1 VKITLRRS
9 PLALLATLALGL
21 GPFGTNCS
29 AGVVPQS
36 GQLLQETPPSSMPS
50 SSSNPGLTI
59 EQPTQSEPRSDVP
72 FRVEHI
78 EITGNTVIPTQALRP
93 LVASAEGHKLWLAD
107 LERVAGQITQYYRS
121 HGFLLSRAYIPAQT
135 LSGGTVRIAVLEA
148 RYGRVSLIN
157 RSRVSDDLL
166 KSILAGLPP
175 GAAVT
180 ETGLE
185 RALLL
190 ASDVPGAVVGS
201 TLAPGAALG
210 SSDLDVSAAPGAPV
224 TGTVGLDDAGNRYTG
239 RARAN
244 TEMDFNNPFHRG
256 DTFSVSAMTS
266 GSELN
271 YGKLGYQTFV
281 DGDGTQ
287 VGASASALH
296 YRLGG
301 GLAGLDAHG
310 TAQVESAT
318 VTQPFIRSTGGNL
331 YGQLTFDGKQLH
343 DDIDSSGIKT
353 DRHTDSLTATL
364 AGDRRDSEGV
374 SNLAVGAAIGTLGFD
389 NEDAELADAATART
403 RGSYGKFTLS
413 LARLQT
419 LSNLNSVYLALNGQ
433 WADKNLD
440 SSEQFFL
447 GGPNSVRAY
456 DVGVLGGA
464 MGGLASAELR
474 HHLALA
480 APGSWQAIAFL
491 DTGTVKIEKT
501 PFAVGP
507 NRAEFSGAGVGLMWT
522 EPSGWSAN
530 LDVASPVG
538 GEPALAGHAD
548 SVHVWVDLH
557 KAFKLGPTVD

>member
-1 VKITLRRS
+1 MKINLRRS
-9 PLALLATLALGL
+9 PLALLATLGLGL
-21 GPFGTNCS
+21 GLFGAECC

-36 GQLLQETPPSSMPS
+36 GQLLQETPPSSMPP

-59 EQPTQSEPRSDVP
+59 EQPAQSEPRSEVP

-78 EITGNTVIPTQALRP
+78 EITGNTVIPTRELRP

-107 LERVAGQITQYYRS
+107 LERVAAQITQYYRS
-121 HGFLLSRAYIPAQT
+121 HGFLLSRAYSPAQT

-148 RYGRVSLIN
+148 HYGQVSLIN
-157 RSRVSDDLL
+157 HSRVSDDLL
-166 KSILAGLPP
+166 KSILAALQP

-180 ETGLE
+180 EAGLE

-190 ASDVPGAVVGS
+190 VSDVPGAVVGS
-201 TLAPGAALG
+201 TLAPGATPG

-224 TGTVGLDDAGNRYTG
+224 TGTVGVDDAGNRYTG

-244 TEMDFNNPFHRG
+244 AEMDFNNPFDRG

-271 YGKLGYQTFV
+271 YGKLGYQTYV
-281 DGDGTQ
+281 GGDGTQ
-287 VGASASALH
+287 VGASVSALH
-296 YRLGG
+296 YRLGD
-301 GLAGLDAHG
+301 GLADLDAHG

-318 VTQPFIRSTGGNL
+318 VTQPLIRSTAGNL

-343 DDIDSSGIKT
+343 DDIDSSGIET

-364 AGDRRDSEGV
+364 SGDRRDPQGI
-374 SNLAVGAAIGTLGFD
+374 SNMAVGATIGTLGFD
-389 NEDAELADAATART
+389 NENAELADAATART
-403 RGSYGKFTLS
+403 RGTYAKFTLS
-413 LARLQT
+413 LARLQA
-419 LSNLNSVYLALNGQ
+419 LSEQNSLYFALNGQ
-433 WADKNLD
+433 WADQNLD

-474 HHLALA
+474 HHLAFA
-480 APGSWQAIAFL
+480 APGSWQAVAFL
-491 DTGTVKIEKT
+491 DTGTVKIDKT
-501 PFAVGP
+501 PFAAGP
-507 NRAEFSGAGVGLMWT
+507 NSAELSGAGVGLMWT

-530 LDVASPVG
+530 LDVATPIG

-548 SVHVWVDLH
+548 SVHVWVELH
-557 KAFKLGPTVD
+557 KAFRLGATP

>member
-1 VKITLRRS
+1 MKINLPRS
-9 PLALLATLALGL
+9 PLALLATLALGA
-21 GPFGTNCS
+21 GPFGMDS
-29 AGVVPQS
+29 FAGVVPQS
-36 GQLLQETPPSSMPS
+36 GQLLQETPPPSMPP

-78 EITGNTVIPTQALRP
+78 EITGNTLIPTPELRP

-107 LERVAGQITQYYRS
+107 LGRVAEQITLYYRS

-135 LSGGTVRIAVLEA
+135 LSGGAVRIAVLEA
-148 RYGRVSLIN
+148 HYGQVSLTN
-157 RSRVSDDLL
+157 HSRVSDDLL
-166 KSILAGLPP
+166 KSILAALQP

-180 ETGLE
+180 EAGLE

-201 TLAPGAALG
+201 TLAPGATPG
-210 SSDLDVSAAPGAPV
+210 SSDLDVSAAPGTPI
-224 TGTVGLDDAGNRYTG
+224 TGTAGLDDAGNRYTG

-244 TEMDFNNPFHRG
+244 AEIDFNNPFHRG

-266 GSELN
+266 GSDLN

-281 DGDGTQ
+281 GGDGTQ
-287 VGASASALH
+287 VGASVSALH
-296 YRLGG
+296 YRLGD
-301 GLAGLDAHG
+301 GLADLDAHG
-310 TAQVESAT
+310 TAQVENAT

-331 YGQLTFDGKQLH
+331 YGQLAFDGKQLH
-343 DDIDSSGIKT
+343 DDIDSTGIET
-353 DRHTDSLTATL
+353 NRHTDSLTATL
-364 AGDRRDSEGV
+364 SGDRRDSQGI
-374 SNLAVGAAIGTLGFD
+374 SNMAAGATIGTLGFD
-389 NEDAELADAATART
+389 NENAELADAATART
-403 RGSYGKFTLS
+403 RGGYAKFTLS
-413 LARLQT
+413 LARLQS
-419 LSNLNSVYLALNGQ
+419 LSEQNSLYFAANGQ

-474 HHLALA
+474 HHLAFA
-480 APGSWQAIAFL
+480 APGIWQAVAFL

-501 PFAVGP
+501 PFAAGP
-507 NRAEFSGAGVGLMWT
+507 NSADLSGAGAGLMWT

-530 LDVASPVG
+530 LDIATPIG

-548 SVHVWVDLH
+548 SVHVWAELH
-557 KAFKLGPTVD
+557 KAFRLGPTS

>member
-1 VKITLRRS
+1 VNINLRRS
-9 PLALLATLALGL
+9 FLALPAALALGA
-21 GPFGTNCS
+21 GPFGTDCY

-36 GQLLQETPPSSMPS
+36 GQLLQETRPSSTPP

-59 EQPTQSEPRSDVP
+59 EQPVPGEIRSDVP
-72 FRVEHI
+72 FRVEQI
-78 EITGNTVIPTQALRP
+78 EITGNTMISTPELRP
-93 LVASAEGHKLWLAD
+93 LVASAEGHDLRLAD
-107 LERVAGQITQYYRS
+107 LERVAARITQYYRS
-121 HGFLLSRAYIPAQT
+121 HGFLLSRAYIPGQT
-135 LSGGTVRIAVLEA
+135 LSGGIVRIAVLEA
-148 RYGRVSLIN
+148 HYGRLSLTN
-157 RSRVSDDLL
+157 HSRVSDDLL
-166 KSILAGLPP
+166 KSILSALQP

-180 ETGLE
+180 EAALE

-201 TLAPGAALG
+201 TLAPGATPG

-224 TGTVGLDDAGNRYTG
+224 TGTAGMDDAGNRYTG

-244 TEMDFNNPFHRG
+244 AEVDFNNPFHRG
-256 DTFSVSAMTS
+256 DTFSVGAMTS

-271 YGKLGYQTFV
+271 YGKLGYQAFV
-281 DGDGTQ
+281 GGDGTQ
-287 VGASASALH
+287 VGASVSALH
-296 YRLGG
+296 YRLGD

-343 DDIDSSGIKT
+343 DDIGSSGIRT

-364 AGDRRDSEGV
+364 AGDRRDSQGL
-374 SNLAVGAAIGTLGFD
+374 SNVAVGATLGTLRFD
-389 NEDAELADAATART
+389 NEDAELADAATTRT
-403 RGSYGKFTLS
+403 RGGYAKFTLS

-419 LSNLNSVYLALNGQ
+419 LGDRNSLYFALNGQ

-440 SSEQFFL
+440 SSEQFFV
-447 GGPNSVRAY
+447 GGPNSVRGY
-456 DVGVLGGA
+456 DVGVLGGS

-474 HHLALA
+474 HHLAFA
-480 APGSWQAIAFL
+480 SPGSWQALAFL

-501 PFAVGP
+501 PFAPGP
-507 NRAEFSGAGVGLMWT
+507 NSAALSGAGVGLMWS
-522 EPSGWSAN
+522 EPKGWSAN
-530 LDVASPVG
+530 LDIAKPLG

-557 KAFKLGPTVD
+557 KAFRLGPVFD

>member
-1 VKITLRRS
+1 MKINLCRS
-9 PLALLATLALGL
+9 PLALLATLALGA
-21 GPFGTNCS
+21 GPFGMHCF

-36 GQLLQETPPSSMPS
+36 GQLLQETPPSSIPPP
-50 SSSNPGLTI
+50 SSNPGLTI

-72 FRVEHI
+72 FHVEHI
-78 EITGNTVIPTQALRP
+78 EITGNTLISTPELRP
-93 LVASAEGHKLWLAD
+93 LVTSAEGHKLWLAD
-107 LERVAGQITQYYRS
+107 LERLAEQITLYYRS
-121 HGFLLSRAYIPAQT
+121 HGFPLSRAYIPAQT
-135 LSGGTVRIAVLEA
+135 LSGGNVRIAVLEA
-148 RYGRVSLIN
+148 HYGQVSLVN
-157 RSRVSDDLL
+157 HSRVSDDLL
-166 KSILAGLPP
+166 KSILAALQP
-175 GAAVT
+175 GAAVA
-180 ETGLE
+180 EAGLE

-201 TLAPGAALG
+201 TLAPGATPG
-210 SSDLDVSAAPGAPV
+210 SSDLDVSAAPGAPA
-224 TGTVGLDDAGNRYTG
+224 TGTVGVDDAGNRYTG

-244 TEMDFNNPFHRG
+244 AEIDFNNPFHRG

-266 GSELN
+266 GSDLN

-281 DGDGTQ
+281 NGDGTQ
-287 VGASASALH
+287 VGASVSALH
-296 YRLGG
+296 YRLGD
-301 GLAGLDAHG
+301 GLADLDAHG

-331 YGQLTFDGKQLH
+331 YGQLAFDGKQLR
-343 DDIDSSGIKT
+343 DDIDSTGVET
-353 DRHTDSLTATL
+353 NRHTDSLTATL
-364 AGDRRDSEGV
+364 SGDRRDSQGI
-374 SNLAVGAAIGTLGFD
+374 SNMAAGATIGTLGFD
-389 NEDAELADAATART
+389 NENAELADAATART
-403 RGSYGKFTLS
+403 RGSYAKFTLS

-419 LSNLNSVYLALNGQ
+419 LSEQNSLYFAANGQ

-474 HHLALA
+474 HHLAFA
-480 APGSWQAIAFL
+480 APGFWQAVAFL

-501 PFAVGP
+501 PFAAGP
-507 NRAEFSGAGVGLMWT
+507 NSADLSGAGAGLMWT

-530 LDVASPVG
+530 LDIATPVG

-548 SVHVWVDLH
+548 SVHVWAELH
-557 KAFKLGPTVD
+557 KAFRLGPTT